1 METNITH
8 RFPRPMGITAISSE
22 YQKTKSPEILENLY
36 RYFVNQW
43 FMNNGVICGTP
54 YDTNQLVSTFNIP
67 PSIIKDFMV
76 DSILSSQ
83 VINISNNP
91 DMVENL
97 IVEQLK
103 WVLEDRMEASQQ
115 VNILRTSQGGKYAPF
130 ISSELNKA
138 LKLKQDSTT
147 AISTLIRNLT
157 GGNSVNIFTQINQQN
172 NQQVNQGITIAEA
185 RELIMESQK
194 VLPKS
199 EEAKLLEAKYDIG
212 ELPEVVAVKQIGV
225 DTSKEGLNMNKVE
238 LNSITDNYQGALEV
252 SSREHH
258 EQRREIEQ
266 RIDTN
271 EEDPE
276 LYQYE
281 EYTDYEESDN
291 NASIFK
297 YLNK

>member
-54 YDTNQLVSTFNIP
+54 YDTNQLVSTFHIP

-91 DMVENL
+91 DMIENL
-97 IVEQLK
+97 IGEQLK

-225 DTSKEGLNMNKVE
+225 DTSKEGLNINKVE

-252 SSREHH
+252 SSKEHH

-266 RIDTN
+266 RIDTS

-281 EYTDYEESDN
+281 EYTDCEESDN

>member
-43 FMNNGVICGTP
+43 FMNNGVICGTS
-54 YDTNQLVSTFNIP
+54 YDTNQLISTFNIP
-67 PSIIKDFMV
+67 PNIIKDFMI
-76 DSILSSQ
+76 DSIMSSK
-83 VINISNNP
+83 VINISSNP
-91 DMVENL
+91 DMLENL
-97 IVEQLK
+97 IGEQLK

-115 VNILRTSQGGKYAPF
+115 VNILRTSQGSKYAPF

-199 EEAKLLEAKYDIG
+199 EEAKLLEAKYDIS

-252 SSREHH
+252 SSKEHH

-266 RIDTN
+266 RIDTS

>member
-76 DSILSSQ
+76 DSILSSK

-91 DMVENL
+91 YMVENL
-97 IVEQLK
+97 IGEQLK

>member
-67 PSIIKDFMV
+67 PSIIKNFMV

-91 DMVENL
+91 DMIENL
-97 IVEQLK
+97 IGEQLK